1 MAGLLLFGVTS
12 ISAAAS
18 PTLTGVVPRG
28 GQRGTEVVFTLAGDR
43 LDDAKDILFYDPGFT
58 VVKLEPANNQ
68 VKATVRIA
76 ADCALGEHALR
87 IRTATGLSELHTLSV
102 GALPCV
108 DEKEPNNDFT
118 APQPIPLN
126 VTVHGTITPEDVDYF
141 QIEAKKGQRIAVEIE
156 AMRLGSALFDPYVAI
171 LDSKR
176 FELAASDDAPLLG
189 RDGAFSIIAPADGK
203 YVVQVRE
210 SSYGGAGNFHYR
222 LHVGTFARPMA
233 VVPAGGK
240 LGEEVEVRFLGDASG
255 EQRRKVKL
263 PTMMPAGKFGLYLE
277 DEGGV
282 SPSPIP
288 FRLSES
294 GNVMEAEPNDDHAHA
309 TPGQLPCAFNG
320 VIDKPGDVDHFRFTA
335 KQGETYDV
343 HCHARKLGSPLD
355 PVMTLAPL
363 NGGAIV
369 ANDDFN
375 GSPDSYFRFT
385 CPKDGE
391 YVLAV
396 FDHLRAGGPTY
407 FYRVE
412 FTAVKPHLTLGI
424 PVVNIYSPQER
435 TTVSV
440 PRGNRYA
447 TMVSVTR
454 ADFGGD
460 LILDAADLPAGVKM
474 VAENPVA
481 SMTQVPAV
489 FEAADDAP
497 LAGALVRIH
506 GRPVDEKLK
515 VPSSFSQVLDLVRD
529 PNLAPFWRY
538 HADRLAVSVTQAVPF
553 TLEIVEPKAPLARA
567 GTMNLKVVAKRQPG
581 YKAAITVTPLY
592 NPPGVGSATAVTI
605 PENQTEVLLP
615 LNANVNTPVRK
626 WKYVV
631 NGTAE
636 VPGGPV
642 MVSSP
647 MATLETAPPF
657 VAFTLERAMVEQGK
671 ATTMHGKVQPLAPF
685 AGPAK
690 VKLVGLPPKVTA
702 PEVEITAETKE
713 FDLPL
718 TVEPT
723 ATAGQYRNLFCQ
735 VTVTVNG
742 EPVTHSAGS
751 SELRID
757 VPIAPKVAA
766 APAAPAAPQPA
777 KPAEKRLSRLEQL
790 RQEQEARE
798 KAAKEKKD

>member
-1 MAGLLLFGVTS
+1 MNHGDTEAQRRQKPSTTMKHCTS
-12 ISAAAS
+12 FLNLCFLSSLCLCVSVVNVFSAS
-18 PTLTGVVPRG
+18 PTLTGVAPRG
-28 GQRGTEVVFTLAGDR
+28 GQRGTEITLTLTGDR
-43 LDDAKDILFYDPGFT
+43 LDDAKELLFYDPGFT
-58 VVKLEPANNQ
+58 VTKLEPAKNQ
-68 VKATVRIA
+68 VKATVRVA
-76 ADCALGEHALR
+76 ADCALGEHAFR
-87 IRTATGLSELHTLSV
+87 VRTATGLSELHTLSV

-222 LHVGTFARPMA
+222 LHVGTFPRPMA

-277 DEGGV
+277 DEGGI

-294 GNVMEAEPNDDHAHA
+294 GNVMETEPNDDHAHA

-363 NGGAIV
+363 NGGAIL

-412 FTAVKPHLTLGI
+412 FTPVKPHLTVGI
-424 PVVNIYSPQER
+424 PVVNVYSPQER
-435 TTVSV
+435 TTISV
-440 PRGNRYA
+440 PRGNRMA
-447 TMVSVTR
+447 TMVSVSR

-460 LILDAADLPAGVKM
+460 LILDAPDLPSGVKM
-474 VAENPVA
+474 DAEHPAAN
-481 SMTQVPAV
+481 MTQVPVV
-489 FEAADDAP
+489 FEAAADAP
-497 LAGALVRIH
+497 PAGALVH
-506 GRPVDEKLK
+506 
-515 VPSSFSQVLDLVRD
+515 
-529 PNLAPFWRY
+529 
-538 HADRLAVSVTQAVPF
+538 
-553 TLEIVEPKAPLARA
+553 
-567 GTMNLKVVAKRQPG
+567 
-581 YKAAITVTPLY
+581 
-592 NPPGVGSATAVTI
+592 
-605 PENQTEVLLP
+605 
-615 LNANVNTPVRK
+615 
-626 WKYVV
+626 
-631 NGTAE
+631 
-636 VPGGPV
+636 
-642 MVSSP
+642 
-647 MATLETAPPF
+647 
-657 VAFTLERAMVEQGK
+657 
-671 ATTMHGKVQPLAPF
+671 
-685 AGPAK
+685 
-690 VKLVGLPPKVTA
+690 
-702 PEVEITAETKE
+702 
-713 FDLPL
+713 
-718 TVEPT
+718 
-723 ATAGQYRNLFCQ
+723 
-735 VTVTVNG
+735 
-742 EPVTHSAGS
+742 
-751 SELRID
+751 
-757 VPIAPKVAA
+757 
-766 APAAPAAPQPA
+766 
-777 KPAEKRLSRLEQL
+777 
-790 RQEQEARE
+790 
-798 KAAKEKKD
+798 